1 MRRRRRLRESCRNNL
16 RISVWIHVGDISV
29 VTDACRMRKRALPH
43 VQAAVANLAI
53 SVLRLLGTANLARTV
68 DNLRLHPSS
77 GGQRRHTGAAR
88 ADRRAAVRLLPE
100 IHSRNRAA
108 YARNGPVGSPA
119 DPPVTQG
126 SKPSSKRRSRLAD
139 QSIEFG

>member
-1 MRRRRRLRESCRNNL
+1 M
-16 RISVWIHVGDISV
+16 

-77 GGQRRHTGAAR
+77 GGSGDTLERRGRIGGLRCACSQKSTRGTGPRTLGTAQSEA
-88 ADRRAAVRLLPE
+88 LLTRP
-100 IHSRNRAA
+100 
-108 YARNGPVGSPA
+108 
-119 DPPVTQG
+119 
-126 SKPSSKRRSRLAD
+126 
-139 QSIEFG
+139 